1 MTFSERQ
8 YSQRISLGPKNNAL
22 ITLVVINLV
31 LFVIF
36 AFIKVL
42 YFFRYSDN
50 NAALAFYYENVLDWF
65 ILPAEGSKLL
75 TRPWTI
81 ITHMFMHDGVWHVL
95 ANMLWLGLFGFILQS
110 LTGTRK
116 LIPVFLYGGLAGAAS
131 FLLSFNFLPGLKA
144 GLAAS
149 SLLGASAGVM
159 AVAIVTTMLA
169 PGYRILPMI
178 YGGIPLWVIT
188 VLFLII
194 DLATIPVNN
203 AGGHIAHLAG
213 ALAGFLF
220 IVSLRRG
227 YDWSNWM
234 NNFFNWVNDLFNPD
248 KPKRGKRVKDQLF
261 YKSSSPPYKKTPHIT
276 QQRIDE
282 ILDKINQKGY
292 KSLTEEEKE
301 MLKQASK
308 EDI

>member
-65 ILPAEGSKLL
+65 TLPAEGSKLL

>member
-1 MTFSERQ
+1 MAFSERQ
-8 YSQRISLGPKNNAL
+8 YSRKISLGKQQNAL
-22 ITLVVINLV
+22 LTLIAINLV

-50 NAALAFYYENVLDWF
+50 QAALAFYYENVLNWF
-65 ILPAEGSKLL
+65 TLPAEGNKLL

-81 ITHMFMHDGVWHVL
+81 VTHMFMHDGVWHVL
-95 ANMLWLGLFGFILQS
+95 ANMLWLGLFGSILQN

-116 LIPVFLYGGLAGAAS
+116 LIPVFLYGGLAGAFS
-131 FLLSFNFLPGLKA
+131 FFLAFNFLPGLKS
-144 GLAAS
+144 GLATS

-159 AVAIVTTMLA
+159 AVAIVTTMLT

-213 ALAGFLF
+213 AFMGFLF
-220 IVSLRRG
+220 MVCWRRG

-234 NNFFNWVNDLFNPD
+234 NRAYEWFDNLFNPD
-248 KPKRGKRVKDQLF
+248 IPKKGKHPRTQLF
-261 YKSSSPPYKKTPHIT
+261 YKSSSLPYKKTPHIT

-282 ILDKINQKGY
+282 ILDKINLKGY
-292 KSLTEEEKE
+292 ESLTAEEKE
-301 MLKQASK
+301 MLKRASQ

>member
-1 MTFSERQ
+1 MAFSERQ
-8 YSQRISLGPKNNAL
+8 YSQKISLGQKNNAL
-22 ITLVVINLV
+22 ITLVAINLV
-31 LFVIF
+31 FFVIF

-50 NAALAFYYENVLDWF
+50 QAALAFYYENVLDWF
-65 ILPAEGSKLL
+65 TLPANGDKLL

-81 ITHMFMHDGVWHVL
+81 VTHMFLHDGVWHVL

-110 LTGTRK
+110 LTGIRK
-116 LIPVFLYGGLAGAAS
+116 LIPVFLYGGLAGALS
-131 FLLSFNFLPGLKA
+131 FLLAFNFLPGLKS
-144 GLAAS
+144 GLATS

-159 AVAIVTTMLA
+159 AVAIVTTMLT
-169 PGYRILPMI
+169 PGYRIFPMI

-213 ALAGFLF
+213 ALIGFLF
-220 IVSLRRG
+220 MVCWRRG

-234 NNFFNWVNDLFNPD
+234 NRAYEWFDNLFNPD
-248 KPKRGKRVKDQLF
+248 IPRKGKHPRHQLF
-261 YKSSSPPYKKTPHIT
+261 YKSSSSPYKKTPHIT

-282 ILDKINQKGY
+282 ILDKINLKGY
-292 KSLTEEEKE
+292 QSLTEEEKE
-301 MLKQASK
+301 MLERASK